1 MFLKNISAR
10 LVTVNP
16 GAIQIKPGNNP
27 AVELPDEIA
36 NSAFVKLLIKEGI
49 LIEEKR
55 PATAVDEEVG
65 DGLDEMTKADLFDY
79 AESLGADVKS
89 SMNKSEIIEQIR
101 NIAV

>member
-27 AVELPDEIA
+27 AVELSDEIA

-55 PATAVDEEVG
+55 PVASVD
-65 DGLDEMTKADLFDY
+65 DGTNLYTMSKGALKDY
-79 AESLGADVKS
+79 AELLDIKVKS
-89 SMNKSEIIEQIR
+89 AWGIPELIEQIESV
-101 NIAV
+101 IV